1 LDTIARPKLHTVQ
14 DIFREWDHCEKTF
27 FFNSPFQV
35 FSYIFKMLSGR
46 SLFMFGI
53 STFCLHQQPLTT
65 ALDKISSCSDYIEVM
80 DEGLHYLENSE
91 PLLSYSARFSIH
103 APSRGTN
110 LASLLEPI
118 RRASVEVI
126 SQCFLIAAEVN
137 AGVVVHPGYFAWEE
151 ERVKAE
157 RQLTASIKDLSDLA
171 DEYSL
176 RYFIENMGNWDYFF
190 LKTPDEISLIG
201 DTPFALDVGHAH
213 LNFCLGEFLRV
224 PAGHYH
230 LHDNN
235 GKEDSHVAVGEGT
248 IDFEPVMKAV
258 QKSKV
263 MPVIEVATFEGV
275 TKSIQTLNSHISA

>member
-1 LDTIARPKLHTVQ
+1 
-14 DIFREWDHCEKTF
+14 
-27 FFNSPFQV
+27 
-35 FSYIFKMLSGR
+35 
-46 SLFMFGI
+46 MFGI